1 MGVCRLKQQD
11 GARFRRI
18 DMRLWPKDQYPL
30 ALFYFTGSDEF
41 AKEIRRRAIEK
52 KFRLNEYSL
61 W

>member
-1 MGVCRLKQQD
+1 MGVCRSKQMD
-11 GARFRRI
+11 GAKFRRI
-18 DMRLWPKDQYPL
+18 DMRLWPREQYPL

-41 AKEIRRRAIEK
+41 AKTIRRKAIDK